1 MPSPAD
7 LFAHR
12 ERKNAEEHDAVFGA
26 AKADVER
33 LFDHFAQKINRYDET
48 AALLTLAVILALP
61 EGEPYE

>member
-1 MPSPAD
+1 MPSPTD
-7 LFAHR
+7 LWERR
-12 ERKNAEEHDAVFGA
+12 ERKNAEEHDAIFGPA
-26 AKADVER
+26 RADVER